1 MRQQELDIQREQ
13 LRLQA
18 ERDRRETEKQGTI
31 AGQVKWCG
39 SVKKNSLSKF
49 THDSSEIPSYFDG
62 VEKLFDSFK
71 VPAAIQVKVLL
82 PFLSDKCRT
91 LLARFDRE
99 KMDDYPSVRKFILD
113 EFRLTPIQFKERFE
127 KAIKLQDETYTLF
140 CSRLR
145 NLMIYYHRSRSVYRY
160 EELLSLLIAD
170 KIKSTLS
177 GPCLDFILTAE
188 KDEWMP
194 CEKLSSLLDTYYAS
208 RPKAVGPSNVPNT
221 GANQRYFK
229 QPNVNETV
237 LPNAATE
244 TAVKVTGNAG
254 NQSTQSTSGVPRP
267 PRAC

>member
-1 MRQQELDIQREQ
+1 
-13 LRLQA
+13 
-18 ERDRRETEKQGTI
+18 
-31 AGQVKWCG
+31 
-39 SVKKNSLSKF
+39 
-49 THDSSEIPSYFDG
+49 
-62 VEKLFDSFK
+62 
-71 VPAAIQVKVLL
+71 
-82 PFLSDKCRT
+82 
-91 LLARFDRE
+91 
-99 KMDDYPSVRKFILD
+99 MDDYPSVRKFILD

-170 KIKSTLS
+170 KIKSTLT

-194 CEKLSSLLDTYYAS
+194 CEKLSTLLDTYYAS

-229 QPNVNETV
+229 QPNVTETV

-254 NQSTQSTSGVPRP
+254 NQSTQSTYGVRDHREHVGLAEAYFMFRKIVRRKHNPNPEFNNLPSVPSKRLLLD
-267 PRAC
+267 RRLAM